1 MIWKRQNLKISNRF
15 GKDAKKQPVRQKA
28 WHIPKIWSAAYRHTG
43 RNLCNSFK
51 KNEAEEW
58 SIQYSTYRKKWLLD
72 KTKTYYGRTD
82 LRTLWG
88 EHNHTGTQP
97 LQLFPEKE
105 DYTTGKTERH
115 PLGEKQTIE
124 ADCQSG
130 GEISDYL
137 STALK
142 GWGIWVSNRLPG
154 K

>member
-1 MIWKRQNLKISNRF
+1 MK
-15 GKDAKKQPVRQKA
+15 G
-28 WHIPKIWSAAYRHTG
+28 
-43 RNLCNSFK
+43 CN
-51 KNEAEEW
+51 
-58 SIQYSTYRKKWLLD
+58 
-72 KTKTYYGRTD
+72 GRTD
-82 LRTLWG
+82 LRILRG
-88 EHNHTGTQP
+88 EHNHTGIQP

>member
-1 MIWKRQNLKISNRF
+1 MKGYTGKIGKRI
-15 GKDAKKQPVRQKA
+15 
-28 WHIPKIWSAAYRHTG
+28 
-43 RNLCNSFK
+43 
-51 KNEAEEW
+51 
-58 SIQYSTYRKKWLLD
+58 
-72 KTKTYYGRTD
+72 
-82 LRTLWG
+82 LWG

-137 STALK
+137 STAPK
-142 GWGIWVSNRLPG
+142 GLGHMG
-154 K
+154 KK

>member
-1 MIWKRQNLKISNRF
+1 MK
-15 GKDAKKQPVRQKA
+15 G
-28 WHIPKIWSAAYRHTG
+28 
-43 RNLCNSFK
+43 CN
-51 KNEAEEW
+51 
-58 SIQYSTYRKKWLLD
+58 
-72 KTKTYYGRTD
+72 GRTD
-82 LRTLWG
+82 LRILRG

-105 DYTTGKTERH
+105 DYTTGKQKGIHSEKS
-115 PLGEKQTIE
+115 KQTIE
-124 ADCQSG
+124 ADCRFS

>member
-1 MIWKRQNLKISNRF
+1 MQKNNRSDRKHGTF
-15 GKDAKKQPVRQKA
+15 RKYGLPPIDTPEETSAIPFKKMKP
-28 WHIPKIWSAAYRHTG
+28 
-43 RNLCNSFK
+43 
-51 KNEAEEW
+51 KNEAYNIPRIGRSGS
-58 SIQYSTYRKKWLLD
+58 SIKQKPTTGK
-72 KTKTYYGRTD
+72 TD
-82 LRTLWG
+82 LRILWG

>member
-1 MIWKRQNLKISNRF
+1 MK
-15 GKDAKKQPVRQKA
+15 G
-28 WHIPKIWSAAYRHTG
+28 
-43 RNLCNSFK
+43 CN
-51 KNEAEEW
+51 
-58 SIQYSTYRKKWLLD
+58 
-72 KTKTYYGRTD
+72 GRTD
-82 LRTLWG
+82 LRILRG
-88 EHNHTGTQP
+88 EHNHTGIQP

-115 PLGEKQTIE
+115 PLGEKQAIE
-124 ADCQSG
+124 ADCRFG

>member
-1 MIWKRQNLKISNRF
+1 MQKNNRSDRKHGTF
-15 GKDAKKQPVRQKA
+15 RKYGLPPIDTPEETSAIPFKKMKP
-28 WHIPKIWSAAYRHTG
+28 
-43 RNLCNSFK
+43 
-51 KNEAEEW
+51 KNEAYNIPRIGRSGS
-58 SIQYSTYRKKWLLD
+58 SIKQ
-72 KTKTYYGRTD
+72 
-82 LRTLWG
+82 
-88 EHNHTGTQP
+88 
-97 LQLFPEKE
+97 

>member
-1 MIWKRQNLKISNRF
+1 MK
-15 GKDAKKQPVRQKA
+15 G
-28 WHIPKIWSAAYRHTG
+28 
-43 RNLCNSFK
+43 CN
-51 KNEAEEW
+51 
-58 SIQYSTYRKKWLLD
+58 
-72 KTKTYYGRTD
+72 GRTD
-82 LRTLWG
+82 LRILRG

-105 DYTTGKTERH
+105 EYTTGKTERH

-142 GWGIWVSNRLPG
+142 GWDIWVSNRLPG
-154 K
+154 SHSAERVGREKLSGRKKQPYHWGINFPLFSLHIFFTPLQLIQQTSTTKRLLPYEMKAD

>member
-1 MIWKRQNLKISNRF
+1 MK
-15 GKDAKKQPVRQKA
+15 GGV
-28 WHIPKIWSAAYRHTG
+28 YRMLT
-43 RNLCNSFK
+43 
-51 KNEAEEW
+51 
-58 SIQYSTYRKKWLLD
+58 
-72 KTKTYYGRTD
+72 YGRTD
-82 LRTLWG
+82 LRILWG